1 MKVKKVKLLGLL
13 LAGAALGPLQA
24 GAAEF
29 TITSVKALTGPL
41 AFVGVPEANAVKM
54 AVDELNAAN
63 YLGAGNSIK
72 LISVDDQ
79 NDRAQLTTALTRA
92 SKVDNALIVLGGANS
107 VLMIAIAPLL
117 NDLQIPFISTAQTA
131 APLAASKWY
140 LKVTASSE
148 LQVAPLAQYAI
159 DKVKPQRLAAI
170 WGRDN
175 DGHINNMKAFMG
187 PLAAKGVKPIA
198 EETIL
203 ISDTDFGA
211 VATKIAAAK
220 PDAIWLGANAAQAA
234 NLVIQLKQAGVSPN
248 VTMFGTAGLG
258 VDYIKIG
265 GKAVENTFFSID
277 YNDQSTSPLNVKFAE
292 NYKRLYNSAP
302 DNWAAVGYSETLLA
316 ARAIKESM
324 PNPTREKVLDAIMKM
339 KDADMV
345 LGNGKWTE
353 KADRI
358 PEYGPAVMVIRNGK
372 PVPAN

>member
-1 MKVKKVKLLGLL
+1 MKFKLKALTLL
-13 LAGAALGPLQA
+13 LAGATISPLSA
-24 GAAEF
+24 VAAEF
-29 TITSVKALTGPL
+29 TIASIKALTGPL

-72 LISVDDQ
+72 LVSNDDQ
-79 NDRAQLTTALTRA
+79 NDRAQITTLLTRA
-92 SKVDNALIVLGGANS
+92 AKVDNALIVLGGANS
-107 VLMIAIAPLL
+107 VLMIAVAPML
-117 NDLQIPFISTAQTA
+117 NELQIPMFSTAQTA

-175 DGHINNMKAFMG
+175 DGHISNMKAFMG
-187 PLAAKGVKPIA
+187 PLAAKGVKPMA

-211 VATKIAAAK
+211 LATKIAAAK
-220 PDAIWLGANAAQAA
+220 PDSIWLGANAAQAA
-234 NLVIQLKQAGVSPN
+234 NLVIQLKQAGVAPN
-248 VTMFGTAGLG
+248 VAFFGTAGLG
-258 VDYIKIG
+258 ADYLKIG
-265 GKAVENTFFSID
+265 GKAVENTYFSID
-277 YNDQSTSPLNVKFAE
+277 FNDQSTAPLNAKFRE
-292 NYKRLYNSAP
+292 NYKKRFNTEP
-302 DNWAAVGYSETLLA
+302 DNWAAVGYSEALLA
-316 ARAIKESM
+316 ARAIKDSM

-339 KDADMV
+339 RDADVV
-345 LGNGKWTE
+345 LGGGKWTQ

-358 PEYGPAVMVIRNGK
+358 PDYGPAVMVIRNNK

>member
-1 MKVKKVKLLGLL
+1 MKFKLKALTLL
-13 LAGAALGPLQA
+13 LAGAAISPLSA
-24 GAAEF
+24 VAAEF
-29 TITSVKALTGPL
+29 TIASIKALTGPL

-72 LISVDDQ
+72 LVSNDDQ
-79 NDRAQLTTALTRA
+79 NDRAQITTLLTRA
-92 SKVDNALIVLGGANS
+92 AKVDNALIVLGGANS
-107 VLMIAIAPLL
+107 VLMIAVAPML
-117 NDLQIPFISTAQTA
+117 NELQIPMFATAQTA

-148 LQVAPLAQYAI
+148 VQVAPLAQYAV

-211 VATKIAAAK
+211 LATKIAAAK
-220 PDAIWLGANAAQAA
+220 PDSIWLGANAAQAA
-234 NLVIQLKQAGVSPN
+234 NLVIQLKQAGVAPN
-248 VTMFGTAGLG
+248 VTFFGTAGLG
-258 VDYIKIG
+258 ADYLKIG
-265 GKAVENTFFSID
+265 GKAVENTYFSID
-277 YNDQSTSPLNVKFAE
+277 FNDQSTAPLNVKFRE
-292 NYKRLYNSAP
+292 NYKKRFNTEP

-316 ARAIKESM
+316 ARAIKDSM

-339 KDADMV
+339 RDADVV
-345 LGNGKWTE
+345 LGGGKWTQ
-353 KADRI
+353 KTDRS
-358 PEYGPAVMVIRNGK
+358 PDYGPAVMVIRNNK

>member
-1 MKVKKVKLLGLL
+1 MKFKLKALTLL
-13 LAGAALGPLQA
+13 LAGAAISPLSA
-24 GAAEF
+24 VAAEF
-29 TITSVKALTGPL
+29 TIASIKALTGPL

-72 LISVDDQ
+72 LVSNDDQ
-79 NDRAQLTTALTRA
+79 NDRAQITTLLTRA
-92 SKVDNALIVLGGANS
+92 AKVDNALIVLGGANS
-107 VLMIAIAPLL
+107 VLMIAVAPML
-117 NDLQIPFISTAQTA
+117 NELQIPMFATAQTA

-148 LQVAPLAQYAI
+148 LQVAPLAQYAV

-175 DGHINNMKAFMG
+175 DGHISNMKAFMG
-187 PLAAKGVKPIA
+187 PLAAKGVKPMA

-211 VATKIAAAK
+211 LATKIAAAK
-220 PDAIWLGANAAQAA
+220 PDSIWLGANAAQAA
-234 NLVIQLKQAGVSPN
+234 NLVIQLKQAGVAPN
-248 VTMFGTAGLG
+248 VAFFGTAGLG
-258 VDYIKIG
+258 ADYLKIG
-265 GKAVENTFFSID
+265 GKAVENTYFSID
-277 YNDQSTSPLNVKFAE
+277 FNDQSTAPLNAKFRE
-292 NYKRLYNSAP
+292 NYKKRFNTDP

-316 ARAIKESM
+316 ARAIKDSM

-339 KDADMV
+339 RDADVV
-345 LGNGKWTE
+345 LGSGKWTQ

-358 PEYGPAVMVIRNGK
+358 PDYGPAVMVIRNNK

>member
-1 MKVKKVKLLGLL
+1 MKFKLKALTLL
-13 LAGAALGPLQA
+13 LAGAAISPLSA
-24 GAAEF
+24 VAAEF
-29 TITSVKALTGPL
+29 TIASIKALTGPL

-72 LISVDDQ
+72 LVSNDDQ
-79 NDRAQLTTALTRA
+79 NDRAQITTLLTRA
-92 SKVDNALIVLGGANS
+92 AKVDNALIVLGGANS
-107 VLMIAIAPLL
+107 VLMIAVAPML
-117 NDLQIPFISTAQTA
+117 NELQIPMFATAQTA

-148 LQVAPLAQYAI
+148 IQVAPLAQYAV

-211 VATKIAAAK
+211 LATKIAAAK
-220 PDAIWLGANAAQAA
+220 PDSIWLGANAAQAA
-234 NLVIQLKQAGVSPN
+234 NLVIQLKQAGVAPN
-248 VTMFGTAGLG
+248 VTFFGTAGLG
-258 VDYIKIG
+258 ADYLKIG
-265 GKAVENTFFSID
+265 GKAVENTYFSID
-277 YNDQSTSPLNVKFAE
+277 FNDQSTAPLNAKFRE
-292 NYKRLYNSAP
+292 NYKKRFNTEP

-316 ARAIKESM
+316 ARAIKDSM

-339 KDADMV
+339 RDADVV
-345 LGNGKWTE
+345 LGSGKWTQ

-358 PEYGPAVMVIRNGK
+358 PDYGPAVMVIRNNK

>member
-1 MKVKKVKLLGLL
+1 MKFKLKALTLL
-13 LAGAALGPLQA
+13 LAGAAISPLSA
-24 GAAEF
+24 VAAEF
-29 TITSVKALTGPL
+29 TIASIKALTGPL

-72 LISVDDQ
+72 LVSNDDQ
-79 NDRAQLTTALTRA
+79 NDRAQITTLLTRA
-92 SKVDNALIVLGGANS
+92 AKVDNALIVLGGANS
-107 VLMIAIAPLL
+107 VLMIAVAPML
-117 NDLQIPFISTAQTA
+117 NELQIPMFATAQTA

-148 LQVAPLAQYAI
+148 IQVAPLAQYAV

-211 VATKIAAAK
+211 LATKIAAAK
-220 PDAIWLGANAAQAA
+220 PDSIWLGANAAQAA
-234 NLVIQLKQAGVSPN
+234 NLVIQLKQAGVAPN
-248 VTMFGTAGLG
+248 VTFFGTAGLG
-258 VDYIKIG
+258 ADYLKIG
-265 GKAVENTFFSID
+265 GKAVENTYFSID
-277 YNDQSTSPLNVKFAE
+277 FNDQSTAPLNVKFRE
-292 NYKRLYNSAP
+292 NYKKRFNTEP

-316 ARAIKESM
+316 ARAIKDSM

-339 KDADMV
+339 RDADVV
-345 LGNGKWTE
+345 LGGGKWTQ

-358 PEYGPAVMVIRNGK
+358 PDYGPAVMVIRNNK

>member
-1 MKVKKVKLLGLL
+1 MKFKLKALSLL
-13 LAGAALGPLQA
+13 LAGAAISPLSA
-24 GAAEF
+24 VAAEF
-29 TITSVKALTGPL
+29 TIASIKALTGPL

-72 LISVDDQ
+72 LVSNDDQ
-79 NDRAQLTTALTRA
+79 NDRAQITTLLTRA
-92 SKVDNALIVLGGANS
+92 AKVDNALIVLGGANS
-107 VLMIAIAPLL
+107 VLMIAVAPML
-117 NDLQIPFISTAQTA
+117 NELQIPMFATAQTA

-148 LQVAPLAQYAI
+148 VQVAPLAQYAV

-211 VATKIAAAK
+211 LATKIAAAK
-220 PDAIWLGANAAQAA
+220 PDSIWLGANAAQAA
-234 NLVIQLKQAGVSPN
+234 NLVIQLKQAGVAPN
-248 VTMFGTAGLG
+248 VTFFGTAGLG
-258 VDYIKIG
+258 ADYLKIG
-265 GKAVENTFFSID
+265 GKAVENTYFSID
-277 YNDQSTSPLNVKFAE
+277 FNDQSTAPLNAKFRE
-292 NYKRLYNSAP
+292 NYKKRFNTEP

-316 ARAIKESM
+316 ARAIKDSM

-339 KDADMV
+339 RDADVV
-345 LGNGKWTE
+345 LGGGKWTQ

-358 PEYGPAVMVIRNGK
+358 PDYGPAVMVIRNNK

>member
-1 MKVKKVKLLGLL
+1 MKFKLKALTLL
-13 LAGAALGPLQA
+13 LAGAAISPLSA
-24 GAAEF
+24 VAAEF
-29 TITSVKALTGPL
+29 TIASIKALTGPL

-72 LISVDDQ
+72 LVSNDDQ
-79 NDRAQLTTALTRA
+79 NDRAQITTLLTRA
-92 SKVDNALIVLGGANS
+92 AKVDNALIVLGGANS
-107 VLMIAIAPLL
+107 VLMIAVAPML
-117 NDLQIPFISTAQTA
+117 NELQIPMFATAQTA

-148 LQVAPLAQYAI
+148 VQVAPLAQYAV

-211 VATKIAAAK
+211 LATKIAAAK
-220 PDAIWLGANAAQAA
+220 PDSIWLGANAAQAA
-234 NLVIQLKQAGVSPN
+234 NLVIQLKQAGVAPN
-248 VTMFGTAGLG
+248 VTFFGTAGLG
-258 VDYIKIG
+258 ADYLKIG
-265 GKAVENTFFSID
+265 GKAVENTYFSID
-277 YNDQSTSPLNVKFAE
+277 FNDQSTAPLNAKFRE
-292 NYKRLYNSAP
+292 NYKKRFNTEP

-316 ARAIKESM
+316 ARAIKDSM

-339 KDADMV
+339 RDADVV
-345 LGNGKWTE
+345 LGSGKWTQ

-358 PEYGPAVMVIRNGK
+358 PDYGPAVMVIRNNK

>member
-1 MKVKKVKLLGLL
+1 MKFKLKALTLL
-13 LAGAALGPLQA
+13 LAGAAISPLSA
-24 GAAEF
+24 VAAEF
-29 TITSVKALTGPL
+29 TIASIKALTGPL

-72 LISVDDQ
+72 LVSNDDQ
-79 NDRAQLTTALTRA
+79 NDRAQITTLLTRA
-92 SKVDNALIVLGGANS
+92 AKVDNALIVLGGANS
-107 VLMIAIAPLL
+107 VLMIAVAPML
-117 NDLQIPFISTAQTA
+117 NELQIPMFATAQTA

-148 LQVAPLAQYAI
+148 VQVAPLAQYAV

-175 DGHINNMKAFMG
+175 DGHINNMKAVMG

-211 VATKIAAAK
+211 LATKIAAAK
-220 PDAIWLGANAAQAA
+220 PDSIWLGANAAQAA
-234 NLVIQLKQAGVSPN
+234 NLVIQLKQAGVAPN
-248 VTMFGTAGLG
+248 VTFFGTAGLG
-258 VDYIKIG
+258 ADYLKIG
-265 GKAVENTFFSID
+265 GKAVENTYFSID
-277 YNDQSTSPLNVKFAE
+277 FNDQSTAPLNAKFRE
-292 NYKRLYNSAP
+292 NYKKRFNTEP

-316 ARAIKESM
+316 ARAIKDSM

-339 KDADMV
+339 RDADVV
-345 LGNGKWTE
+345 LGGGKWTQ

-358 PEYGPAVMVIRNGK
+358 PDYGPAVMVIRNNK

>member
-1 MKVKKVKLLGLL
+1 MKFKLKALSLL
-13 LAGAALGPLQA
+13 LAGAAISPLSA
-24 GAAEF
+24 VAAEF
-29 TITSVKALTGPL
+29 TIASIKALTGPL

-72 LISVDDQ
+72 LVSNDDQ
-79 NDRAQLTTALTRA
+79 NDRAQITTLLTRA
-92 SKVDNALIVLGGANS
+92 AKVDNALIVLGGANS
-107 VLMIAIAPLL
+107 VLMIAVAPML
-117 NDLQIPFISTAQTA
+117 NELQIPMFATAQTA

-148 LQVAPLAQYAI
+148 IQVAPLAQYAV

-211 VATKIAAAK
+211 LATKIAAAK
-220 PDAIWLGANAAQAA
+220 PDSIWLGANAAQAA
-234 NLVIQLKQAGVSPN
+234 NLVIQLKQAGVAPN
-248 VTMFGTAGLG
+248 VTFFGTAGLG
-258 VDYIKIG
+258 ADYLKIG
-265 GKAVENTFFSID
+265 GKAVENTYFSID
-277 YNDQSTSPLNVKFAE
+277 FNDQSTAPLNAKFRE
-292 NYKRLYNSAP
+292 NYKKRFNTEP

-316 ARAIKESM
+316 ARAIKDSM

-339 KDADMV
+339 RDADVV
-345 LGNGKWTE
+345 LGGGKWTQ

-358 PEYGPAVMVIRNGK
+358 PDYGPAVMVIRNNK

>member
-1 MKVKKVKLLGLL
+1 MKIKLPILAL
-13 LAGAALGPLQA
+13 LAGAALGSVPA
-24 GAAEF
+24 TAAEF
-29 TITSVKALTGPL
+29 TIASVKALTGPL

-72 LISVDDQ
+72 LISNDDQ
-79 NDRAQLTTALTRA
+79 NDRAQMTTLLTRA
-92 SKVDNALIVLGGANS
+92 AKVDNALIVLGGANS
-107 VLMIAIAPLL
+107 VLMIAMAPLL
-117 NDLQIPFISTAQTA
+117 NDLQIPMFATAQTA
-131 APLAASKWY
+131 APLATTKWY

-187 PLAAKGVKPIA
+187 PLGAKGMKPIA

-211 VATKIAAAK
+211 VSTKIAAAK
-220 PDAIWLGANAAQAA
+220 PDAIWLGSNAAQAA
-234 NLVIQLKQAGVSPN
+234 NLVIQLKQAGVASN
-248 VTMFGTAGLG
+248 VVLFGTAGLG
-258 VDYIKIG
+258 ADYLKIG
-265 GKAVENTFFSID
+265 GQAVENTYFAID
-277 YNDQSTSPLNVKFAE
+277 YNDQSKAPLNVKFAE
-292 NYKRLYNSAP
+292 NYKRLYNTAP

-316 ARAIKESM
+316 ARAIKDSM
-324 PNPTREKVLDAIMKM
+324 PNPTREKVLEAIMKL
-339 KDADMV
+339 KDADVVM
-345 LGNGKWTE
+345 GSGKWSQ

-358 PEYGPAVMVIRNGK
+358 PEYGPAVMVIRGGK
-372 PVPAN
+372 PVPVN